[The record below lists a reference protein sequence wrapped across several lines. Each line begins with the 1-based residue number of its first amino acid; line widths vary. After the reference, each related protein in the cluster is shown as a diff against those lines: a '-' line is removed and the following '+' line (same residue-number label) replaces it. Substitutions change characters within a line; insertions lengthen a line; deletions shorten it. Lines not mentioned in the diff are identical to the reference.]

1 MFRLFVRFAFGQWRP
16 ARRAPARLMPRVRL
30 EAYHA
35 ASPRRRVLV
44 SVDTAASREELHDAI
59 AIRLGIKPERC
70 CLGETEAEVTSASDL
85 REGDVLRVVRPD
97 LPNDDAAEADEQEPT
112 ALWRAIVRG
121 ILTLVIFVILE
132 EIFQQRVYRRYF
144 RHGPEHFPPT
154 KMEDKDLVEPDY

>member
-1 MFRLFVRFAFGQWRP
+1 MAPRARP
-16 ARRAPARLMPRVRL
+16 LASRMPPIRL

-97 LPNDDAAEADEQEPT
+97 FPNDDAAEADEQEPT

-132 EIFQQRVYRRYF
+132 EIFPQRVYRRYF

-154 KMEDKDLVEPDY
+154 KMEDLVEPDY